1 MSQDSLTL
9 IHRCL
14 GLLVEVSYTHRCF
27 FLSSP
32 HSHLAVHHTRKVKLG
47 QQVLHLV
54 VFLTVLLHVSVV
66 TGDVRAQHIPH
77 QEGQATLLT
86 VTVFLRG
93 KKPKH
98 AQNSHSEA
106 ARVSGDLHRC
116 KSLTFSIRPLAPAL
130 KLPVKGHTLN
140 GHTPPSKVNWYL
152 SRFLV

>member
-1 MSQDSLTL
+1 MSQDSLTF
-9 IHRCL
+9 IRCSS
-14 GLLVEVSYTHRCF
+14 GLRLEVSYTHRYYF
-27 FLSSP
+27 FSSP

-54 VFLTVLLHVSVV
+54 VFLTVLLHISVV
-66 TGDVRAQHIPH
+66 TRDVLAQHIPH
-77 QEGQATLLT
+77 QEGQAALLT

-93 KKPKH
+93 KKRKD

-130 KLPVKGHTLN
+130 KLPVKGHI
-140 GHTPPSKVNWYL
+140 
-152 SRFLV
+152 